1 MADSRIK
8 TGQRKKVRIL
18 LMLAGLLILLSIA
31 APFLMPNDPNA
42 TNAAAMKAPP
52 SREFPLGTDK
62 LGRCVLSRVM
72 AGAST
77 SVFSALGLVFVSFV
91 IGTAAGMLCGYYGG
105 ILDTLVMRIA
115 DIFLAFPQMVLAIA
129 VAGML
134 GGGLFHAMLALG
146 LTGWTM
152 YARLARSE
160 TMRLCQ
166 EEFVF
171 AAQFS
176 GCKDVQILLVHILP
190 NIAGTL
196 LVTAATQIGTSM
208 IGIAGLSF
216 LGVGVTPPQAE
227 WGSMIN
233 EARSYLQTAPWAVLA
248 PAGAMLI
255 TVMLFNRLGDALRD
269 LMDEGERKKENES

>member
-1 MADSRIK
+1 
-8 TGQRKKVRIL
+8 
-18 LMLAGLLILLSIA
+18 
-31 APFLMPNDPNA
+31 MPNDPNA

-134 GGGLFHAMLALG
+134 GGGLFHAPG
-146 LTGWTM
+146 WPWDLTGWTM

-166 EEFVF
+166 EEFVL

-176 GCKDVQILLVHILP
+176 GCKDVQIL
-190 NIAGTL
+190 
-196 LVTAATQIGTSM
+196 
-208 IGIAGLSF
+208 
-216 LGVGVTPPQAE
+216 
-227 WGSMIN
+227 
-233 EARSYLQTAPWAVLA
+233 
-248 PAGAMLI
+248 AGAYP
-255 TVMLFNRLGDALRD
+255 
-269 LMDEGERKKENES
+269 S